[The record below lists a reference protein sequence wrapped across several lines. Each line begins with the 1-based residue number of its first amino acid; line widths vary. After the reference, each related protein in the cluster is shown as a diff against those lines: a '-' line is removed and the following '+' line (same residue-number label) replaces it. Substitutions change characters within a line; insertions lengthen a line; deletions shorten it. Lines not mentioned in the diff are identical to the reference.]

1 MYIYCVLIC
10 IWECQSWWELLEV
23 SYVLL
28 EVINLE
34 PSDLVLSPLL
44 FCSLSFSKYEIYSLI
59 LQLITDKLIKLQY
72 FLE

>member
-1 MYIYCVLIC
+1 MYIYCVLIS
-10 IWECQSWWELLEV
+10 IWKCQSWWELLEV

-44 FCSLSFSKYEIYSLI
+44 FRSLSFSKHAIYSLI